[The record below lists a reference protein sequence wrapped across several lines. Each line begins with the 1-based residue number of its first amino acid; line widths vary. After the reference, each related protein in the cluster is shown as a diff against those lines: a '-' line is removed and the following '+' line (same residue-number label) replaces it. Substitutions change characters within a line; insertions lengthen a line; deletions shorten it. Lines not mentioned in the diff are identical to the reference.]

1 MFEEIVQL
9 NDAISISGISRRL
22 FDNFDYYKTEVAKI
36 VEKF

>member
-9 NDAISISGISRRL
+9 NDDMTISGISRRL
-22 FDNFDYYKTEVAKI
+22 FDNYDNYKTEVAKI